1 MVGGCDEYDVDGGAH
16 LLPPPERGR
25 VGEGVAGGKIRESED
40 PHPNPP
46 PEEGGG
52 SALGRVLALRHQ
64 GEPNMRDVF
73 ICDAVRTPIGRYGGS
88 LARVRADDLAAQPI
102 KALIARNSKVDVS
115 QIDEVYLGCAN
126 QAGEDNR
133 NVARMAL
140 LLAGLPDSIPG
151 ITVNRLCASGLN
163 AVGAA
168 ARAIRS
174 GEIDLAIA
182 GGVESMTRA
191 PLVMGKATEAFQRTA
206 EVYDTTIGWRFINP
220 LMKAQYGVDAMGE
233 TGENVAE
240 EYQVSRQ
247 DQDAFA
253 LRSQQRAG
261 KAMADGYFAEE
272 IVAVEVP
279 GGKAGPTRV
288 DTDEHPRPDTT
299 PEQLAKLRTAFRN
312 PGTVTA
318 GNASGVNDGAA
329 AMIVASA
336 DAVKT
341 HGLTPRARVLGM
353 ASAGVP
359 PRVMGIGPVP
369 STRKLME
376 RLGLKI
382 GDFDLIELNEAFASQ
397 AIACLRQLGLPDAA
411 DHVNPHGG
419 AIALGH
425 PLGMSGARLALT
437 AVHGLEKNQGKLA
450 LATMCVGVGQGVSL
464 ALERV

>member
-1 MVGGCDEYDVDGGAH
+1 
-16 LLPPPERGR
+16 
-25 VGEGVAGGKIRESED
+25 
-40 PHPNPP
+40 
-46 PEEGGG
+46 
-52 SALGRVLALRHQ
+52 
-64 GEPNMRDVF
+64 MRDVF

-88 LARVRADDLAAQPI
+88 LAGVRADDLAARPI
-102 KALIARNSKVDVS
+102 KALMARNPKVDWS
-115 QIDEVYLGCAN
+115 RLDEVFLGCAN

-140 LLAGLPDSIPG
+140 LLAGLPDSVPG

-163 AVGAA
+163 AVGEA

-174 GEIDLAIA
+174 GEIDFAIA

-191 PLVMGKATEAFQRTA
+191 PLVMAKATEAFQRSA
-206 EVYDTTIGWRFINP
+206 EIYDTTIGWRFINP
-220 LMKAQYGVDAMGE
+220 LMKAQYGVDSMGE

-240 EYQVSRQ
+240 EYQVSRH
-247 DQDAFA
+247 DQDALA
-253 LRSQQRAG
+253 LRSQQRAAR
-261 KAMADGYFAEE
+261 AMADGYFAEE

-279 GGKAGPTRV
+279 GGKAGPILI
-288 DTDEHPRPDTT
+288 DKDEHPRPDTT
-299 PEQLAKLRTAFRN
+299 AEQLARLRTAFRN

-329 AMIVASA
+329 ALIVAGA
-336 DAVKT
+336 DAVKR
-341 HGLTPRARVLGM
+341 HSLVPRARVLGM

-382 GDFDLIELNEAFASQ
+382 GDFDVIEINEAFASQ
-397 AIACLRQLGLPDAA
+397 ALACLRQLGLPDDAA
-411 DHVNPHGG
+411 QVNPHGG

-437 AVHGLEKNQGKLA
+437 AIHGLEKDNGKLA